1 MDLQLQ
7 GKVALVTGGG
17 RGVGRGI
24 CLRLAEEGAK
34 VVIND
39 FHEQRA
45 QRVAAELKERGAEAL
60 PVRADITD
68 LAQVRAMVEKAQDT
82 FGPVDILVNNAGIP
96 TREPG
101 LANEAKGSGWEDFA
115 LTSPE
120 AWRQIID
127 LNIYGTMNCTHSVLT
142 PMIERRQGKIIS
154 IMSEAGRLGE
164 AKLAAYS
171 GAKAAILGF
180 SKAIARELGKHRIN
194 VNVVALGAV
203 DAKEVEFEQLDEV
216 TKDRLSKLFKAY
228 PIGRG
233 LQRLSRASDVANAVA
248 FLASDRSQY
257 ITGQVLGLSGG
268 FAMP

>member
-24 CLRLAEEGAK
+24 CLRLAEEGCK
-34 VVIND
+34 VVVND
-39 FHEQRA
+39 YHEQRA
-45 QRVAAELKERGAEAL
+45 QRVAAEIRERGAEAL
-60 PVRADITD
+60 PLRADITD
-68 LAQVRAMVEKAQDT
+68 LAQVRGMVKTTEET
-82 FGPVDILVNNAGIP
+82 WGPVDILVNNAGIP

-101 LANEAKGSGWEDFA
+101 AEAKSGWEDFA

-120 AWRQIID
+120 SWRSIVD
-127 LNIYGTMNCTHSVLT
+127 LNVYGTMNCTHSVLT

-180 SKAIARELGKHRIN
+180 SKAVAREVGKHCIN
-194 VNVVALGAV
+194 VNVVALGAI
-203 DAKEVEFEQLDEV
+203 DAKEISFEQLDDA
-216 TKDRLSKLFKAY
+216 TKERVSKLFKAY

-233 LQRLSRASDVANAVA
+233 LQRLSRASDIADAVA
-248 FLASDRSQY
+248 FLASDRAQY

-268 FAMP
+268 FAMQ

>member
-34 VVIND
+34 IVVND

-101 LANEAKGSGWEDFA
+101 TEVKGSGWEDFA

-203 DAKEVEFEQLDEV
+203 DAKEVEFEQLDDAA
-216 TKDRLSKLFKAY
+216 KDRLSKLFKAY
-228 PIGRG
+228 PIARG